1 MHKQERL
8 TPAQQEL
15 ESVLSQIRP
24 RQDVLNHELFL
35 FNAGRASVGTKR
47 PWQIVSGMLT
57 LLLAYSVLIR
67 FDVDVPQRDLPPA
80 HLTAVQKTL
89 PPDLPRASA
98 SLEASA
104 YLGLRQRV
112 VRRGLDALPSQASMP
127 GTSMT
132 RPQNRTL
139 WLERML

>member
-1 MHKQERL
+1 MYNEERL

-15 ESVLSQIRP
+15 ESALSQIRP

-47 PWQIVSGMLT
+47 PWQILSGGLT
-57 LLLAYSVLIR
+57 LLLACSMLIR
-67 FDVDVPQRDLPPA
+67 FDVAVPQRDLPPA
-80 HLTAVQKTL
+80 QLTAVPRTM
-89 PPDLPRASA
+89 PTDSPRASA
-98 SLEASA
+98 SLDASA